1 MKFSFATTFCFE
13 VFKFCGH
20 FVLGLKVAS
29 ISDRFDFLVDSHFK
43 LNEWSLGRLEI
54 RCAADGNGA
63 EIVKFIGNEVVER
76 RLPIPQEPLPAKV
89 IGFERIMISYIDQS
103 AIDFLQS
110 IRRLFDSDGTNLSI
124 GTAASQNHSWQI
136 IWHQIWPLVNE
147 NICDIYLRSSELGR
161 LRQFSPTVLRN
172 CPKLQLIHSDYIFPE
187 FPAVDDS
194 ARGASSK
201 QAVAKWLHMPRGDG
215 LPKAFVNSTAPVN
228 FIICLRSWFSKANDV
243 PFKVQNNLT
252 GERLVLRRF
261 INRSKGLLV
270 RCPIERDEAKWAE
283 WEKAALEWKW
293 RQWNRIAIYF
303 NANDI
308 SDGIEQEQN
317 RPSWNR
323 KTLLITQQ
331 NRWNSAACHD
341 ELALI
346 EPDRLIVQFTGKK
359 WGERSVLAER
369 PIPKKDFGLFF
380 YEVTISGKEGFI
392 SIGLGTKQMPLDNPV
407 GWYNGTCGYDSQGS
421 IWSEMVE
428 GCSHWKEAPF
438 NWGKPSFGVG
448 DVIGCGVDLATRQI
462 IYTKNGQRLGTAGF
476 CVNSAADLFPC
487 AYVVRCWH

>member
-1 MKFSFATTFCFE
+1 MSVETKLGNDQKNYLNFVSFVTTFC
-13 VFKFCGH
+13 
-20 FVLGLKVAS
+20 LN
-29 ISDRFDFLVDSHFK
+29 DRFDFLVDAHFK

-63 EIVKFIGNEVVER
+63 EIAEVVER

-103 AIDFLQS
+103 AIEFLQS
-110 IRRLFDSDGTNLSI
+110 IRRLFESNGTNLSI

-147 NICDIYLRSSELGR
+147 NICGIYLRSSELGR

-187 FPAVDDS
+187 FPAADDS

-215 LPKAFVNSTAPVN
+215 LPKMLRCNFYLHKIEELKMAFVNSTAPVN
-228 FIICLRSWFSKANDV
+228 FIICLRSWSSKANDA

-261 INRSKGLLV
+261 IDRSKGLLV

-303 NANDI
+303 NDNDI
-308 SDGIEQEQN
+308 SYGMLDANEG
-317 RPSWNR
+317 PC
-323 KTLLITQQ
+323 K
-331 NRWNSAACHD
+331 
-341 ELALI
+341 
-346 EPDRLIVQFTGKK
+346 
-359 WGERSVLAER
+359 
-369 PIPKKDFGLFF
+369 PKKR
-380 YEVTISGKEGFI
+380 K
-392 SIGLGTKQMPLDNPV
+392 LDV
-407 GWYNGTCGYDSQGS
+407 SMD
-421 IWSEMVE
+421 
-428 GCSHWKEAPF
+428 
-438 NWGKPSFGVG
+438 
-448 DVIGCGVDLATRQI
+448 
-462 IYTKNGQRLGTAGF
+462 
-476 CVNSAADLFPC
+476 
-487 AYVVRCWH
+487 

>member
-1 MKFSFATTFCFE
+1 MSDNPKKMEKRLNEIVSFAFYGLRGMNPPALLLPNCPVFFTSNLNQIFSFICDDVLFEVFKFCGHFVLDVLFE

-20 FVLGLKVAS
+20 FVLGLKVAL
-29 ISDRFDFLVDSHFK
+29 ISDRFDFLADAHFK
-43 LNEWSLGRLEI
+43 LNEWTLGRLEI
-54 RCAADGNGA
+54 RCAADGIALKLSNSLAMKSSSVGCQFR
-63 EIVKFIGNEVVER
+63 KSRFQQN
-76 RLPIPQEPLPAKV
+76 
-89 IGFERIMISYIDQS
+89 YIDQS

-161 LRQFSPTVLRN
+161 LRQFSPIVLGD

-215 LPKAFVNSTAPVN
+215 LPKMLRCNFYLHKIEELKMAFVNSTAPVN
-228 FIICLRSWFSKANDV
+228 FIICLRSWSSKANDV

-303 NANDI
+303 NDNDI
-308 SDGIEQEQN
+308 SDG
-317 RPSWNR
+317 
-323 KTLLITQQ
+323 
-331 NRWNSAACHD
+331 
-341 ELALI
+341 
-346 EPDRLIVQFTGKK
+346 
-359 WGERSVLAER
+359 
-369 PIPKKDFGLFF
+369 
-380 YEVTISGKEGFI
+380 
-392 SIGLGTKQMPLDNPV
+392 
-407 GWYNGTCGYDSQGS
+407 
-421 IWSEMVE
+421 
-428 GCSHWKEAPF
+428 
-438 NWGKPSFGVG
+438 
-448 DVIGCGVDLATRQI
+448 
-462 IYTKNGQRLGTAGF
+462 
-476 CVNSAADLFPC
+476 
-487 AYVVRCWH
+487 